1 MRLILMFDLPMETA
15 KEKRIYRQ
23 FHKQLLKE
31 GFYMFQFSIYV
42 KLAINRTVSQQIRA
56 RIKKI
61 KPEEG
66 KVSILEITE
75 RQFSEIEF
83 ISGSNNTN
91 ILNTTDRVTIF
102 ED

>member
-23 FHKQLLKE
+23 FHKQLIKE
-31 GFYMFQFSIYV
+31 GFYMFQFSIYI

-61 KPEEG
+61 KPEAG
-66 KVSILEITE
+66 RVSILEITE

-83 ISGSNNTN
+83 ICGSNHTN

>member
-1 MRLILMFDLPMETA
+1 MRIILMFDLPTVTA
-15 KEKRIYRQ
+15 REKRIYRQ
-23 FHKQLLKE
+23 FHRQLIKE

-42 KLAINRTVSQQIRA
+42 KLAINRTVSQQIKA

-61 KPEEG
+61 KPEVG
-66 KVSILEITE
+66 RVSVLEITE

-83 ISGSNNTN
+83 ICGSHSTN
-91 ILNTTDRVTIF
+91 ILNTIDRVTFF

>member
-23 FHKQLLKE
+23 FHKQLIKE

-61 KPEEG
+61 KPEAG

-83 ISGSNNTN
+83 ISGSNHTN

>member
-1 MRLILMFDLPMETA
+1 MRIILMFDLPTVTA
-15 KEKRIYRQ
+15 RERRIYRQ
-23 FHKQLLKE
+23 FHRQLIKE

-42 KLAINRTVSQQIRA
+42 KLAINRTVSQQIKS

-61 KPEEG
+61 KPEAG

-75 RQFSEIEF
+75 RQFSDIEF
-83 ISGSNNTN
+83 ICGSHPTN
-91 ILNTTDRVTIF
+91 ILNSTEKVTFF